1 MMQIGLGAEQWAAVL
16 GASAGWGGVVLIVVY
31 SVLVAVV
38 LPTPSEL
45 ILLVPLLP
53 GAPPEVRW
61 TVIILLG
68 ATGKMAGSVLA
79 VAFSRWVPGLMQS
92 PTPGWVR
99 TAAMQRFASLVD
111 RYGPAGLALALCV
124 PGVPDTLP
132 IYGFALLGG
141 SYRAYAAATFIGGAG
156 RYVVVLLG
164 VGGALTII

>member
-1 MMQIGLGAEQWAAVL
+1 MLFGLGTEQWAAVL
-16 GASAGWGGVVLIVVY
+16 GASEGWGGVMLILVY

-45 ILLVPLLP
+45 VLLVPLLP

-61 TVIILLG
+61 AVIILLG
-68 ATGKMAGSVLA
+68 ATGKMTGSILA
-79 VAFSRWVPGLMQS
+79 VAISREVPGLINS
-92 PTPGWVR
+92 PTPEWLQGAVK
-99 TAAMQRFASLVD
+99 QRISSLVD
-111 RYGPAGLALALCV
+111 QYGAAGLALALCV

-156 RYVVVLLG
+156 RYLIVLLG
-164 VGGALTII
+164 VGGVLTII